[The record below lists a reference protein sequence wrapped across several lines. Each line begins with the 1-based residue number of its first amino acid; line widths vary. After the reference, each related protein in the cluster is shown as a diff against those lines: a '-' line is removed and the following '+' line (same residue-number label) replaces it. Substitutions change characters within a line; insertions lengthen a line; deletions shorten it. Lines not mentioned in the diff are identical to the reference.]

1 MEWCLY
7 NLDGGDQT
15 KASFVLHFC
24 LISRLPS
31 EAEFET
37 CDLGNMENGSRG
49 KLKHPGVSMMKSSSS
64 AASLKRPRR
73 TNNGAQIAS
82 CLVDGC
88 NSDLS
93 ECRDYH
99 RRHKVCELHSKT
111 SKVTIKGQEQRF
123 CQQCSRFHSLEEFDE
138 GKRSCRRRL
147 AGHNK
152 RRRKPQLEPMSSNL
166 GRFLSSYQGTRFLQ
180 FGSPQV
186 CPTNAV
192 MNSAW
197 GGAMKAEND
206 DVLLHS
212 HSQLSE
218 TRRNLFPGS
227 LSCEQSIESMLSQP
241 SASQQLVGT
250 NFALGNS
257 GNSNK
262 MFANGL
268 YRDVESNR
276 ALSLLSS
283 TPASRGE
290 IGLSHAG
297 QSSSIWPPQPLIP
310 RLRYDVLGMEDD
322 AAISNLV
329 ADGSSNANNMHF
341 QGMFQ
346 IISDGSTA
354 GAPH

>member
-1 MEWCLY
+1 
-7 NLDGGDQT
+7 
-15 KASFVLHFC
+15 
-24 LISRLPS
+24 
-31 EAEFET
+31 
-37 CDLGNMENGSRG
+37 MENGSKG
-49 KLKHPGVSMMKSSSS
+49 KLKDPGVSMMKSSSS

-123 CQQCSRFHSLEEFDE
+123 CQQCSRFHSLEEFDQ

-152 RRRKPQLEPMSSNL
+152 RRRKPQLEPMSTNL

-186 CPTNAV
+186 CPTIAV

-227 LSCEQSIESMLSQP
+227 LSCQQSIESILSQA
-241 SASQQLVGT
+241 SACQQLVGT

-257 GNSNK
+257 GNSHK

-297 QSSSIWPPQPLIP
+297 QSSSIWPAQPLIP
-310 RLRYDVLGMEDD
+310 RVRYNVLGMEDD

>member
-1 MEWCLY
+1 M
-7 NLDGGDQT
+7 D
-15 KASFVLHFC
+15 SVFH
-24 LISRLPS
+24 I
-31 EAEFET
+31 
-37 CDLGNMENGSRG
+37 
-49 KLKHPGVSMMKSSSS
+49 
-64 AASLKRPRR
+64 
-73 TNNGAQIAS
+73 
-82 CLVDGC
+82 
-88 NSDLS
+88 
-93 ECRDYH
+93 
-99 RRHKVCELHSKT
+99 
-111 SKVTIKGQEQRF
+111 
-123 CQQCSRFHSLEEFDE
+123 FHSPDE
-138 GKRSCRRRL
+138 ISTIVFITITWSTMRS
-147 AGHNK
+147 
-152 RRRKPQLEPMSSNL
+152 
-166 GRFLSSYQGTRFLQ
+166 YTGTRFLQ

-206 DVLLHS
+206 VLLHN

-227 LSCEQSIESMLSQP
+227 LSCQQSIESMLSQA
-241 SASQQLVGT
+241 SACQQLVGT

-257 GNSNK
+257 GNSHK

-268 YRDVESNR
+268 YCDVESNR

-297 QSSSIWPPQPLIP
+297 QSSSIWPAQPLIP
-310 RLRYDVLGMEDD
+310 RLRYNVLGMEDN

-329 ADGSSNANNMHF
+329 ADGSSNANNMPL

-346 IISDGSTA
+346 IIHDGSTA